1 MGCSR
6 RESIVPGVTHP
17 ESPVPSPESS
27 VLMSFRLRFWGTRGS
42 IPSPGPSTVR
52 YGGNTP
58 SVEVRTPSGTLVL
71 LDAGTGIRELGRAL
85 IARANGSPI
94 TGDIFL
100 THAHWDHIQGI
111 PFFAPAFQRG
121 NRFTIW
127 GAKSLAAS
135 IRRVVRDQMSP
146 VVFPVAFEELAAT
159 FEFRELT
166 DERHS
171 SDGFDVRAFPV
182 RHPGGALGYR
192 FAPGP
197 GGDRAV
203 GSSFVYISDNEIRAA
218 DASASND
225 RWRAKLV
232 DFIRGSRLLIHDAT
246 YTEDEYE
253 SHRGWGHS
261 TYGDAVALALESGV
275 ETLVL
280 FHHSPDRSDDELDGR
295 LAECRGAVARSGRT
309 LRIIAAAEGLEI
321 DV

>member
-1 MGCSR
+1 
-6 RESIVPGVTHP
+6 
-17 ESPVPSPESS
+17 
-27 VLMSFRLRFWGTRGS
+27 MSFRLRFWGTRGS
-42 IPSPGPSTVR
+42 IPSPGPNTVR

-58 SVEVRTPSGTLVL
+58 SIEVRTPSGSLVL

-85 IARANGSPI
+85 ISRANGLPI

-159 FEFRELT
+159 FDFRELS
-166 DERHS
+166 DERHN
-171 SDGFDVRAFPV
+171 SDGFDVRAFAV

-192 FAPGP
+192 FAARGP
-197 GGDRAV
+197 DDEAR
-203 GSSFVYISDNEIRAA
+203 GSAPAFVYISDNELRAA
-218 DASASND
+218 DSSAATD
-225 RWRAKLV
+225 RWRVRLV
-232 DFIRGSRLLIHDAT
+232 DFIRGARVLIHDAT
-246 YTEDEYE
+246 YTEEEYE
-253 SHRGWGHS
+253 THRGWGHS

-280 FHHSPDRSDDELDGR
+280 FHHSPDRSDDELDAR
-295 LAECRGAVARSGRT
+295 VADCRAATARSGRT
-309 LRIIAAAEGLEI
+309 LRIIAAAEGMEI
-321 DV
+321 EV

>member
-1 MGCSR
+1 
-6 RESIVPGVTHP
+6 
-17 ESPVPSPESS
+17 
-27 VLMSFRLRFWGTRGS
+27 MSFRLRFWGTRGS
-42 IPSPGPSTVR
+42 IPTPGPSTVR

-58 SVEVRTPSGTLVL
+58 SIEVRTPTGALVL

-94 TGDIFL
+94 MGDIYL

-111 PFFAPAFQRG
+111 PFFAPAFQPG

-159 FEFRELT
+159 FDFRELT
-166 DERHS
+166 DERHA
-171 SDGFDVRAFPV
+171 SDGFEVRAFPV

-192 FAPGP
+192 FAA
-197 GGDRAV
+197 R
-203 GSSFVYISDNEIRAA
+203 GSDGEPTQSVFVYISDNELRGA
-218 DASASND
+218 DASMSD
-225 RWRAKLV
+225 RWRGRLV
-232 DFIRGSRLLIHDAT
+232 EFIQGSRVLIHDAT

-280 FHHSPDRSDDELDGR
+280 FHHSPDRSDDDVDAC
-295 LAECRGAVARSGRT
+295 LAECRAACLRSGQT
-309 LRIIAAAEGLEI
+309 LRIIAAAEGLELEI
-321 DV
+321 